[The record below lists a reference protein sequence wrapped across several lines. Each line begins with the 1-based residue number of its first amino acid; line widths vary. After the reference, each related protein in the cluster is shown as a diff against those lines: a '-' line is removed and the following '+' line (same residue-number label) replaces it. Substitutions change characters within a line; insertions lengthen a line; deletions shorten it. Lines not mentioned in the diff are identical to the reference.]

1 MGAWGRGGRGRRRAN
16 GRHRVMTTKL
26 PVVEDPASSL
36 RADGSRNYVHPAD
49 VQGRFTR
56 IRYIIFTVLIAIYVV
71 LPFVKVGGHP
81 AVFIDIV
88 NRRFYLFGSVFNAQ
102 DFWLVFFLLSGI
114 GLALIIVTTLKGR
127 LWCGYACPH
136 TVFLEGVFRRIER
149 WIEGPRAQRLRRN
162 AAALTFDKLWRKALK
177 HGIYIVLA
185 LLLSHV
191 FISYF
196 VSLPSLLDMV
206 QQSPTNHPTAFTWV
220 VVMSGILWFNFA
232 WFREQLCLIICPYGR
247 LQSVMTD
254 RDTMVIGYD
263 WNRGEP
269 RGKASDPG
277 NGDCIDCKR
286 CVVVCPTGID
296 IRNGLQMECV
306 GCAACV
312 DACDEIMDKVG
323 RPRGL
328 VRYDSLNGL
337 EGRSKHVAR
346 PRLFFY
352 AGIVMLWL
360 IGAVFAFAQSAE
372 FEANVLRH
380 EGAPFAI
387 VDGQVRNS
395 IRVHLINKTNATQTF
410 LIEPEPSGR
419 IEYVVPQPRVELKSL
434 GSTYVP
440 ILAVLPV
447 EEMKPGLQMQLAIS
461 MEGRE
466 DRKSR
471 RVVQAPFVGPGP

>member
-1 MGAWGRGGRGRRRAN
+1 
-16 GRHRVMTTKL
+16 MTTKL

-49 VQGRFTR
+49 VKGRFTR
-56 IRYIIFTVLIAIYVV
+56 IRYIVFTVLIAIYVV
-71 LPFVKVGGHP
+71 LPFVQVGGHP

-162 AAALTFDKLWRKALK
+162 AAAMTFDKLWRKVLK

-206 QQSPTNHPTAFTWV
+206 RQSPANHPTAFTWV

-247 LQSVMTD
+247 LQSAMTD

-269 RGKASDPG
+269 RGKTSDPA

-337 EGRSKHVAR
+337 EGQRKHVVR

-410 LIEPEPSGR
+410 VFEPESSSG
-419 IEYVVPQPRVELKSL
+419 IEYVVPRLRVELKSL

-447 EEMKPGLQMQLAIS
+447 EEMKPGLKMQLAIS

-471 RVVQAPFVGPGP
+471 RVVEAPFVGPGP

>member
-1 MGAWGRGGRGRRRAN
+1 MSTR
-16 GRHRVMTTKL
+16 L
-26 PVVEDPASSL
+26 PVVEEPASSL
-36 RADGSRNYVHPAD
+36 RSDGSRNYVHPAD

-56 IRYIIFTVLIAIYVV
+56 LRYIIFTVLIAVYVL

-81 AVFIDIV
+81 AVFMDIV
-88 NRRFYLFGSVFNAQ
+88 NRRFYLFGGVFNAQ
-102 DFWLVFFLLSGI
+102 DFWLMFFLLSGV
-114 GLALIIVTTLKGR
+114 GLTLLIVTAMKGR

-162 AAALTFDKLWRKALK
+162 AASMSFDKLWRKALK
-177 HGIYIVLA
+177 HGVYIVIA

-196 VSLPSLLDMV
+196 VSLPSLVDMV
-206 QQSPTNHPTAFTWV
+206 QRSPAEHPTAFTWV
-220 VVMSGILWFNFA
+220 VVMSAILWFNFA

-247 LQSVMTD
+247 LQSAMTD

-269 RGKASDPG
+269 RGKASDPS
-277 NGDCIDCKR
+277 NGDCVDCKR

-312 DACDEIMDKVG
+312 DACDEIMEKVG
-323 RPRGL
+323 RPKGL

-337 EGRSKHVAR
+337 EGKSKQLAR

-352 AGIVMLWL
+352 GGIVALWL
-360 IGAVFAFAQSAE
+360 VGAVLAFAQSAQ

-380 EGAPFAI
+380 EGAPFSVI
-387 VDGQVRNS
+387 DGKVRNS
-395 IRVHLINKTNATQTF
+395 VRVHLVNKTSDPQTF
-410 LIEPEPSGR
+410 VVQPETESG
-419 IEYVVPQPRVELKSL
+419 IEYVIPQKRVKLDSL
-434 GSTYVP
+434 GSTY
-440 ILAVLPV
+440 LPV
-447 EEMKPGLQMQLAIS
+447 LAILPAEDMKPGTMLRLKIS

-466 DRKSR
+466 EGKGTRL
-471 RVVQAPFVGPGP
+471 VEAPFVGPGS

>member
-1 MGAWGRGGRGRRRAN
+1 
-16 GRHRVMTTKL
+16 MTTKL
-26 PVVEDPASSL
+26 PVVEEHTSSL
-36 RADGSRNYVHPAD
+36 RSDGSRNYVHPAD

-56 IRYIIFTVLIAIYVV
+56 LRYIIFAVLIAIYVL
-71 LPFVKVGGHP
+71 LPFVKIGGHP
-81 AVFIDIV
+81 AVFMDIV
-88 NRRFYLFGSVFNAQ
+88 NRRFYLFGAVFNAQ
-102 DFWLVFFLLSGI
+102 DFWLMFFLLSGV
-114 GLALIIVTTLKGR
+114 GLTLLIVTAIKGR

-149 WIEGPRAQRLRRN
+149 AIEGPRAQRLRRN
-162 AAALTFDKLWRKALK
+162 AAGFSFDKLWRKTLK
-177 HGIYIVLA
+177 HAIYIVLA

-196 VSLPSLLDMV
+196 VSLPSLVDMV
-206 QQSPTNHPTAFTWV
+206 QRSPAEHPTAFTWV
-220 VVMSGILWFNFA
+220 IVMSGILWFNFA

-247 LQSVMTD
+247 LQSAMTD

-263 WNRGEP
+263 ESRGEP
-269 RGKASDPG
+269 RGKASDPS

-296 IRNGLQMECV
+296 IRNGLQMECI

-312 DACDEIMDKVG
+312 DACDEIMSKVD
-323 RPRGL
+323 RPQGL

-337 EGRSKHVAR
+337 EGKPKRMGR

-352 AGIVMLWL
+352 GGIATLWL
-360 IGAVFAFAQSAE
+360 IGAAFAFTQSAE

-380 EGAPFAI
+380 EGAPFAV

-395 IRVHLINKTNATQTF
+395 VRVHLVNKTSERQAFVVT
-410 LIEPEPSGR
+410 PETETG
-419 IEYVVPQPRVELKSL
+419 IEYVIPQTRVELDSL
-434 GSTYVP
+434 GSTYLP

-447 EEMKPGLQMQLAIS
+447 SEMKPGIKLKMTIA

-466 DRKSR
+466 DGKGT
-471 RVVQAPFVGPGP
+471 RVVEAPFVGPGQ

>member
-1 MGAWGRGGRGRRRAN
+1 
-16 GRHRVMTTKL
+16 MTTKL
-26 PVVEDPASSL
+26 PIVEEPASSL
-36 RADGSRNYVHPAD
+36 RSDGSRNYVHPAD
-49 VQGRFTR
+49 VAGRFTR
-56 IRYIIFTVLIAIYVV
+56 LRYIIFAVLIAIYVL
-71 LPFVKVGGHP
+71 LPFVKIGGHP

-88 NRRFYLFGSVFNAQ
+88 RRRFYLFGAVFNAQ
-102 DFWLVFFLLSGI
+102 DFWLVFFLLSGV
-114 GLALIIVTTLKGR
+114 GLTLLIVTAIKGR

-149 WIEGPRAQRLRRN
+149 WIEGLRRN
-162 AAALTFDKLWRKALK
+162 AAGLSFDKLWRKLLK
-177 HGIYIVLA
+177 HAIYIVLA

-196 VSLPSLLDMV
+196 VSLPSVVDMV
-206 QQSPTNHPTAFTWV
+206 QRSPAEHPTAFTWV
-220 VVMSGILWFNFA
+220 IVMSGILYFNFS

-269 RGKASDPG
+269 RGKASNAE

-312 DACDEIMDKVG
+312 DACDEIMEKVG

-337 EGRSKHVAR
+337 EGKPKHFGR

-352 AGIVMLWL
+352 GGIAALWL
-360 IGAVFAFAQSAE
+360 VGSVFAFAQNAD

-380 EGAPFAI
+380 EGAPFFVA
-387 VDGQVRNS
+387 DGQVRNS
-395 IRVHLINKTNATQTF
+395 LRVHLVNKTGARQTF
-410 LIEPEPSGR
+410 VIEPESVSG
-419 IEYVVPQPRVELKSL
+419 IEYVIPQKRVQLESL
-434 GSTYVP
+434 GSTY
-440 ILAVLPV
+440 LPV
-447 EEMKPGLQMQLAIS
+447 LAILPTDRMQPGLKLKLTIAI
-461 MEGRE
+461 EGRN
-466 DRKSR
+466 DRKSSR
-471 RVVQAPFVGPGP
+471 LVEAPFVGPGS

>member
-1 MGAWGRGGRGRRRAN
+1 
-16 GRHRVMTTKL
+16 MTTKL
-26 PVVEDPASSL
+26 PVVEEHASSL
-36 RADGSRNYVHPAD
+36 RSDGSRNYVHPAD
-49 VQGRFTR
+49 VKGRFTR
-56 IRYIIFTVLIAIYVV
+56 LRYTIFTVLIAIYVA

-81 AVFIDIV
+81 AVFMDIV
-88 NRRFYLFGSVFNAQ
+88 NRKFYLFGAVFNAQ
-102 DFWLVFFLLSGI
+102 DFWLMFFLLSGV
-114 GLALIIVTTLKGR
+114 GLTLLMVTAIKGR

-149 WIEGPRAQRLRRN
+149 LIEGPRAQRLRRN
-162 AAALTFDKLWRKALK
+162 AAGLTFDSAWRKLLK
-177 HGIYIVLA
+177 HAIYIVIA

-196 VSLPSLLDMV
+196 VSLPSLVDMV
-206 QQSPTNHPTAFTWV
+206 QESPAKHPTAFTWV

-247 LQSVMTD
+247 LQSAMTD

-263 WNRGEP
+263 FNRGEP
-269 RGKASDPG
+269 RGKASDPS

-312 DACDEIMDKVG
+312 DACDEIMEKVD
-323 RPRGL
+323 RPTGL
-328 VRYDSLNGL
+328 IRYDSLNGL
-337 EGRSKHVAR
+337 EGKSKRVRR

-352 AGIVMLWL
+352 GGIATLWL
-360 IGAVFAFAQSAE
+360 VGAAFAFNQSTE

-380 EGAPFAI
+380 EGAPFAV

-395 IRVHLINKTNATQTF
+395 VRIHLVNKTSERQTF
-410 LIEPEPSGR
+410 VVTPENASG
-419 IEYVVPQPRVELKSL
+419 IAYIVPRPRVELDSL
-434 GSTYVP
+434 GSTYLP
-440 ILAVLPV
+440 ILAVLPQD
-447 EEMKPGLQMQLAIS
+447 EMKPGLEVQLTIT
-461 MEGRE
+461 MEGNE
-466 DRKSR
+466 EGKGT
-471 RVVQAPFVGPGP
+471 RVVRAPFVGPGS

>member
-1 MGAWGRGGRGRRRAN
+1 MS
-16 GRHRVMTTKL
+16 VKL
-26 PVVEDPASSL
+26 PVVEEPSSSL
-36 RADGSRNYVHPAD
+36 RADGSRNYVHSAD
-49 VQGRFTR
+49 VTGRFTR
-56 IRYIIFTVLIAIYVV
+56 LRYGIFAVLIAVYVV

-88 NRRFYLFGSVFNAQ
+88 NRRFYLFGAVFNAQ

-114 GLALIIVTTLKGR
+114 GLTLLIVTALKGR

-149 WIEGPRAQRLRRN
+149 AIEGPRAQRLRRN
-162 AAALTFDKLWRKALK
+162 AAGMTFDKLWRKSLK

-206 QQSPTNHPTAFTWV
+206 QESPAKHPTAFTWV
-220 VVMSGILWFNFA
+220 IVMSGILWFNFA

-247 LQSVMTD
+247 LQSAMTD

-263 WNRGEP
+263 YNRGEP
-269 RGKASDPG
+269 RGKASDPA
-277 NGDCIDCKR
+277 NGDCVDCKR

-312 DACDEIMDKVG
+312 DACDEIMTKLD
-323 RPRGL
+323 RPKGL

-337 EGRSKHVAR
+337 EGKSKRVRR

-352 AGIVMLWL
+352 GGIASLWL
-360 IGAVFAFAQSAE
+360 VGAVFAFAQSTE

-380 EGAPFAI
+380 EGAPFSVI
-387 VDGQVRNS
+387 EGEVRNS
-395 IRVHLINKTNATQTF
+395 LRVHLVNKTSERQAF
-410 LIEPEPSGR
+410 VVEPESETGVR
-419 IEYVVPQPRVELKSL
+419 YIIPQTRVELDSL
-434 GSTYVP
+434 GSTYLP
-440 ILAVLPV
+440 ILAVLPG
-447 EEMKPGLQMQLAIS
+447 EQMRPGIMLRLTIS
-461 MEGRE
+461 MEGHE
-466 DRKSR
+466 GR
-471 RVVQAPFVGPGP
+471 RATKVVEAPFVGPGS

>member
-1 MGAWGRGGRGRRRAN
+1 
-16 GRHRVMTTKL
+16 MTTKL
-26 PVVEDPASSL
+26 PIVDEPASSL
-36 RADGSRNYVHPAD
+36 RSDGSRNYVHPAD
-49 VQGRFTR
+49 VSGRFTR
-56 IRYIIFTVLIAIYVV
+56 IRHSIFAILIAIYVV

-81 AVFIDIV
+81 AVFLDIV
-88 NRRFYLFGSVFNAQ
+88 NRRFYLFGAVFNAQ
-102 DFWLVFFLLSGI
+102 DFWLVFFLLSGV
-114 GLALIIVTTLKGR
+114 GLTLLIVTTVKGR

-162 AAALTFDKLWRKALK
+162 AAGLSFDKLWRKFLK
-177 HGIYIVLA
+177 HAIYVVLA

-196 VSLPSLLDMV
+196 VSLPSVFDMV
-206 QQSPTNHPTAFTWV
+206 QRNPAEHPTAFAWV
-220 VVMSGILWFNFA
+220 IVMSGILYFNFS

-269 RGKASDPG
+269 RGKASNAE

-312 DACDEIMDKVG
+312 DACDEIMEKVG
-323 RPRGL
+323 RPAGL

-337 EGRSKHVAR
+337 EGEPKHVRR
-346 PRLFFY
+346 PRLLFY
-352 AGIVMLWL
+352 AGIATLWL
-360 IGAVFAFAQSAE
+360 IGTVFAFAQSAD
-372 FEANVLRH
+372 FEANVLRS
-380 EGAPFAI
+380 EGAPFF
-387 VDGQVRNS
+387 VSDGQVRNS
-395 IRVHLINKTNATQTF
+395 LRIHLVNKTGSKQTF
-410 LIEPEPSGR
+410 VIEPERESG
-419 IEYVVPQPRVELKSL
+419 IEYIIPQKRVALESL

-440 ILAVLPV
+440 VLAVLPV
-447 EEMKPGLQMQLAIS
+447 DRMHHGLKVKLTIA
-461 MEGRE
+461 MEGRV
-466 DRKSR
+466 DRKSSR
-471 RVVQAPFVGPGP
+471 LVEAPFVGPGP